1 MFSCSYTVLKSNS
14 FFKIESLSLRLT
26 RSPEWWRHLRR
37 SQLAISTLRPIR
49 LLIPVIPIRIDR
61 YNCKNVSLALFFC
74 MGIRFYLANST
85 CASFRMSHI
94 SRRLFG
100 FRFRRRDGDPIHLSV
115 EGTEPGL
122 VGIPNAWEA
131 FKLTSFVCLTPHS
144 DPTEIKKKKKI

>member
-61 YNCKNVSLALFFC
+61 YNCKNVSLALFFVWASDS
-74 MGIRFYLANST
+74 IWPTRLAHPSECLIFRDACLDFDFGDETEIQST
-85 CASFRMSHI
+85 WALKGQ
-94 SRRLFG
+94 SRGWWGFQMRERLLSWHRLFVW
-100 FRFRRRDGDPIHLSV
+100 HHTL
-115 EGTEPGL
+115 
-122 VGIPNAWEA
+122 IPP
-131 FKLTSFVCLTPHS
+131 K
-144 DPTEIKKKKKI
+144 